1 MLRIVA
7 VVHRYA
13 MKTPA
18 SLEVHPLDAKRWKDL
33 ETLFNG
39 RGGAQ
44 VRGCWCM
51 CYRRSGRTEVPAG
64 MSRAEYNKCSLR
76 SLVDRRVVPGL
87 IGYRDGKPIAWV
99 SFGPREDFKKL
110 ERSPVMKAVDDKPV
124 WSVVCFYTAKEARGE
139 RLAEAMLQGAIDYA
153 RAHGAKLVE
162 AYPVDKRARDRDD
175 SMWFGAKSMY
185 DRAGFIE
192 VARRKPARPVVRKT
206 LRRREA

>member
-1 MLRIVA
+1 MP
-7 VVHRYA
+7 
-13 MKTPA
+13 KNTP
-18 SLEVHPLDAKRWKDL
+18 LEILPLDAKRWKDL

-39 RGGAQ
+39 TGGAQ

-51 CYRRSGRTEVPAG
+51 YYRRSGHTEVPLG
-64 MSRAEYNKCSLR
+64 MSRPEHNKCSLR
-76 SLVDRRVVPGL
+76 ELVDRRIVPGL

-110 ERSPVMKAVDDKPV
+110 VRSTVMKAVDDKPV
-124 WSVVCFYTAKEARGE
+124 WSVVCFFTAKEARGE
-139 RLAEAMLQGAIDYA
+139 RVAEAMLHGAIDYA
-153 RAHGAKLVE
+153 RAHGARLVE

-185 DRAGFIE
+185 DRAGFAE